1 MAGFNYGGQGDG
13 TGWSSEKGSGP
24 APGGGGAG
32 SGNGGSGSKGG
43 KNGANGSYGPAVSKA
58 VGNSL
63 ARSLGLNPGDFTGYY
78 TDERGYV
85 MGITS
90 LVGGDAFGVNLGP
103 APTDAPKANG
113 IPNGFIPKGKHFGGN
128 VTFKGDLSDARVA
141 ELNKI
146 IQQNARFANMN
157 QSGERIFHARLV
169 TRQAKAEL
177 ELINKAR
184 NNQASDALTKAS
196 ELISDMGEKLSALAG
211 AKYKSVADDIANSV
225 KNFQGKNIRGYNDA
239 MDSLNKVLSNPSLK
253 ISAGD
258 KAALSNAMAHINA
271 NDMANKLGNLSKGFK
286 VAGLAQK
293 VSSALEKGAYGFKTG
308 DWGPLMLEMESWV
321 VGGLVAS
328 LAAPLVG
335 AILTLGFASLGL
347 PTTAIVAGSILAA
360 GFIAASIDGALV
372 DKLNNA
378 IISPAH

>member
-32 SGNGGSGSKGG
+32 SGNGGSSATGG
-43 KNGANGSYGPAVSKA
+43 KNGFNDTYGPAVSKA

-63 ARSLGLNPGDFTGYY
+63 ARSLGLNPAEFTGYFVNE
-78 TDERGYV
+78 DGNV
-85 MGITS
+85 IGIS
-90 LVGGDAFGVNLGP
+90 LLVGGDAFGVNLGP
-103 APTDAPKANG
+103 APVDAPKANG
-113 IPNGFIPKGKHFGGN
+113 IPNGFIPKDKHFGGN
-128 VTFKGDLSDARVA
+128 VTFKGDLSDARIA

-146 IQQNARFANMN
+146 IQKNARFANMN

-169 TRQAKAEL
+169 TRQAKAEI

-184 NNQASDALTKAS
+184 NNQASDALSKAS

-211 AKYKSVADDIANSV
+211 AKYKTVADDIANSV

-239 MDSLNKVLSNPSLK
+239 MKSLNKVLSNPSLK
-253 ISAGD
+253 INAGD
-258 KAALSNAMAHINA
+258 KVALSNAMAHINA
-271 NDMANKLGNLSKGFK
+271 NDMANKLGNVSKGFK

-293 VSSALEKGAYGFKTG
+293 VSSALEKGAYAFKTG
-308 DWGPLMLEMESWV
+308 DWGPLMLEVESWV

-328 LAAPLVG
+328 LVAPLIG
-335 AILTLGFASLGL
+335 AILTLGLASVGL

-360 GFIAASIDGALV
+360 GFIAATIDGGLV